1 METIGERIK
10 RLRERKNLTQKELA
24 EKVDIT
30 EASLSRY
37 ENNLRVP
44 RAQILSRLAVAL
56 DTTSDYILTAYIPE
70 DSNDKFTRRDIS
82 EYDAFIQ
89 TANTFFMDDDVAEED
104 KEALFRDISELF
116 WRAKEKSKGMNPST
130 KKGG

>member
-10 RLRERKNLTQKELA
+10 RLRERKGLTQRELA
-24 EKVDIT
+24 EMTDIT

-37 ENNLRVP
+37 ENNLRTP
-44 RAQILSRLAVAL
+44 RAQIISKLAVAL
-56 DTTSDYILTAYIPE
+56 DTTSDYILTAYIPG
-70 DSNDKFTRRDIS
+70 DMNGAKFTRRDVS

-89 TANTFFMDDDVAEED
+89 TASTFFMDDEVAERD

-116 WRAKEKSKGMNPST
+116 WRAKEKSYKEKGD
-130 KKGG
+130 KEE